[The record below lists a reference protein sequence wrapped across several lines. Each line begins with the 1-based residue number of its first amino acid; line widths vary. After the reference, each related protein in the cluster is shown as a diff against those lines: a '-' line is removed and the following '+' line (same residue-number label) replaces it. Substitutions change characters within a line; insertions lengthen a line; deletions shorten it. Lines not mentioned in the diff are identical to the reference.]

1 MDGIKRVALVTGG
14 NRGLGLETCIRL
26 AKGGITVYLGC
37 RNELVGREC
46 VERLR
51 SSVKLDVL
59 FSHLDVD
66 NPASIQAAA
75 EKIEKEAGRLDI
87 LINNAGV
94 LLESEENGLYTPT
107 DKNVL
112 LKTFETNVAGAYLMS
127 EAILPIMQQNGYGRI
142 VNVSSGMGQLVN
154 MQWEF
159 PAYRISKAALNA
171 VTRIHAAKCR
181 GTNILVNSICPGWV
195 KTDMGGPD
203 APRSLAEGVETILWA
218 ATLEDGSPTGG
229 FFRDK
234 HPIPW

>member
-14 NRGLGLETCIRL
+14 NRGLGLETSIRL
-26 AKGGITVYLGC
+26 AKSGITVYLGC

-59 FSHLDVD
+59 FCHLDVD
-66 NPASIQAAA
+66 NIVSIQAAA
-75 EKIEKEAGRLDI
+75 DKIEKESGRLDI
-87 LINNAGV
+87 LVNNAGI
-94 LLESEENGLYTPT
+94 LLEREEDGQYTLT
-107 DKNVL
+107 DKDIL
-112 LKTFETNVAGAYLMS
+112 LRTFETNVAGAYFMS
-127 EAILPIMQQNGYGRI
+127 EAVLPLMQQNGYGRI

-171 VTRIHAAKCR
+171 VTRVHAAKCR

-195 KTDMGGPD
+195 KTDMGGAD
-203 APRSLAEGVETILWA
+203 APRSLAEGVETIIWA
-218 ATLEDGSPTGG
+218 ATLEEGSPTGG